1 MASFNSWIKAARPRT
16 LPLAL
21 ASIAMGG
28 FLASTVQGFNLDV
41 VIVAGITTVFL
52 QILSNLAND
61 YGDSR
66 SGVDGKNRIGPAR
79 TVQTGEI
86 SAKAMKAAMG
96 VFVILSLISG
106 LLLIFMA
113 ASLPIKGSVAFLLF
127 GATAIVAAI
136 TYTVGKKP
144 YGYIGLGDL
153 FVFIFFG
160 LLGVKGTWYLATQ
173 TFEPLVLLPAAAM
186 GLLSAGVINL
196 NNMRDMESDKQCGK
210 VTVASKI
217 GLRYAFYYQ
226 CLLVLLPFVL
236 LSGYVVLSGAP
247 ARVFMLFGLLPF
259 YITDLQS
266 LRRTFG
272 GAGIDPFLP
281 KLSVKI
287 LFLTVVFGVLLT
299 W

>member
-1 MASFNSWIKAARPRT
+1 MVSLYPWIKAVRLRT
-16 LPLAL
+16 LPLSL
-21 ASIAMGG
+21 ASIVMAG
-28 FLASTVQGFNLDV
+28 FLAATVPGFNLNV
-41 VIVAGITTVFL
+41 VIMAGITTLFL

-66 SGVDGKNRIGPAR
+66 SGVDNPNRLGPKR

-86 SAKAMKAAMG
+86 SPSAMKKAMALL
-96 VFVILSLISG
+96 VVLSLISG
-106 LLLIFMA
+106 LILIFLA
-113 ASLPIKGSVAFLLF
+113 ASLPLKGTIAFLVF
-127 GATAIVAAI
+127 GASAIVAAI

-173 TFEPLVLLPAAAM
+173 TFEPLVILPSAAM

-196 NNMRDMESDKQCGK
+196 NNMRDMVSDQQSGK

-217 GLRYAFYYQ
+217 GMRKAFYYQ

-236 LSGYVVLSGAP
+236 LSAYVFLAGAP
-247 ARVFMLFGLLPF
+247 TRVFLIYLLLPF
-259 YITDLQS
+259 YLTDLRN
-266 LRRTFG
+266 LRHTFEG
-272 GAGIDPFLP
+272 EWIDPLLS

-287 LFLTVVFGVLLT
+287 LFLTIMFGVLLN

>member
-1 MASFNSWIKAARPRT
+1 MATFNSWIKAARLRT

-28 FLASTVQGFNLDV
+28 FLAATVPGFNLSV
-41 VIVAGITTVFL
+41 VLVAGITTVFL

-61 YGDSR
+61 YGDSH
-66 SGVDGKNRIGPAR
+66 SGVDNDYRIGPSR
-79 TVQTGEI
+79 TTQTGEI
-86 SAKAMKAAMG
+86 SPGAMKKAMAL
-96 VFVILSLISG
+96 FVVLSLISG
-106 LLLIFMA
+106 LILIFMA
-113 ASLPIKGSVAFLLF
+113 AALPAKGSVVFLLL

-144 YGYIGLGDL
+144 YGYLGLGDL
-153 FVFIFFG
+153 FVFLFFG

-196 NNMRDMESDKQCGK
+196 NNMRDMDSDRHSGK

-217 GLRYAFYYQ
+217 GFRYAYYYQ

-236 LSGYVVLSGAP
+236 LSAYVLLAGAP
-247 ARVFMLFGLLPF
+247 ARVFLLFGLLPF
-259 YITDLQS
+259 YLTDLKG
-266 LRRTFG
+266 LRHTFG

-287 LFLTVVFGVLLT
+287 LLLSIVFGVLLT